1 MAKKEKLWRRGKNS
15 GNIVVSIS
23 MNVIRHPGMVCII
36 LLLTSCVHPPVPVRQ
51 EKPEPLPEVSGGNGE
66 EIKEEEI
73 VPRQDPPPPEPEEP
87 PAEPF
92 VKAEI
97 DARIIN
103 LVYPG
108 TRPVTKGNELLAV
121 YEDLDGNGYL
131 DACVLCV
138 EDQDPGR
145 ATFEVLSDDSRLY
158 LEVLQPFTCS
168 IQFFLQKNGKL
179 YRSGIARLG
188 RKLVLESFTELR
200 LGDDSSLPAGA
211 AAQFKTRGGSVREWA
226 LFLPE
231 GISRFTIYESL
242 SIIPVIDDIDGD
254 GVIDVVVHHQGFE
267 EGSGYETFMIW
278 YKWNGNGFVEHR
290 STNIVRNLNAY
301 LDKAAEF
308 LTAGEWEA
316 FIHKALSPAE
326 EDRFREAGLSF
337 YRMLPYIFD
346 CGLESDESPF
356 KDTSQPVEFIQVVFP
371 DFYETPFSREDVNRF
386 NIPLQVRLVTGDH
399 DVYLCS
405 AVIYMKRN
413 PFQEEQFGFVPHH

>member
-1 MAKKEKLWRRGKNS
+1 M
-15 GNIVVSIS
+15 I
-23 MNVIRHPGMVCII
+23 CI
-36 LLLTSCVHPPVPVRQ
+36 LLLLASCVHQPVSVRQ
-51 EKPEPLPEVSGGNGE
+51 EEPEPLPEVSGDDTYPVQ
-66 EIKEEEI
+66 EEETI
-73 VPRQDPPPPEPEEP
+73 PSEDPGPPEPEEP

-92 VKAEI
+92 LKAEI

-108 TRPVTKGNELLAV
+108 TRPVTKRGKLLAV
-121 YEDLDGNGYL
+121 YEDLDGNGFL

-138 EDQDPGR
+138 EDQDSGR

-179 YRSGIARLG
+179 YRSGIAQLG
-188 RKLVLESFTELR
+188 RKLVLESFTELH
-200 LGDDSSLPAGA
+200 LGDDPSLPAGA
-211 AAQFKTRGGSVREWA
+211 AAQFKTRGGAVREWA
-226 LFLPE
+226 LFLQE
-231 GISRFTIYESL
+231 GISRFTIFESL

-278 YKWNGNGFVEHR
+278 YRWNGTGFVEHR

-308 LTAGEWEA
+308 LTTGEWEA

-326 EDRFREAGLSF
+326 EDRFKEEGLTF
-337 YRMLPYIFD
+337 YRMLSYIFD
-346 CGLESDESPF
+346 CGLESNGSPF
-356 KDTSQPVEFIQVVFP
+356 KDTSLPVEFIQVVFP
-371 DFYETPFSREDVNRF
+371 DFYETPFSRKDVNRF
-386 NIPLQVRLVTGDH
+386 NIPVQVRLVTGDQE
-399 DVYLCS
+399 VYLCS

-413 PFQEEQFGFVPHH
+413 PFQEEQFGFVSHH